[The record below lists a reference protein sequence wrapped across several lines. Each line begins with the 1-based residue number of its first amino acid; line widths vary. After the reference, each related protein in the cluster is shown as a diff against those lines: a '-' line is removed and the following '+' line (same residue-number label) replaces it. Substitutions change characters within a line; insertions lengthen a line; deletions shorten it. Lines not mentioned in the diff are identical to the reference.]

1 MQLTNLY
8 VTLSSIMP
16 KIKQTD
22 THFNHVPACLISFF
36 IQFLFALPLL
46 YQCKYTLKYNEE
58 AQQDCCYNVGPGA
71 DQFSIGFNQSRN
83 RTIIN
88 TPNNEPSTFPT
99 PPVRSVPPMT
109 AEEIA
114 SISRP
119 VAWVVV
125 PAMVFRQ

>member
-1 MQLTNLY
+1 MLDQE
-8 VTLSSIMP
+8 
-16 KIKQTD
+16 
-22 THFNHVPACLISFF
+22 LISF
-36 IQFLFALPLL
+36 PLVL
-46 YQCKYTLKYNEE
+46 TKVEIVPL
-58 AQQDCCYNVGPGA
+58 
-71 DQFSIGFNQSRN
+71 
-83 RTIIN
+83 IN
-88 TPNNEPSTFPT
+88 TPNKEPSTFPT